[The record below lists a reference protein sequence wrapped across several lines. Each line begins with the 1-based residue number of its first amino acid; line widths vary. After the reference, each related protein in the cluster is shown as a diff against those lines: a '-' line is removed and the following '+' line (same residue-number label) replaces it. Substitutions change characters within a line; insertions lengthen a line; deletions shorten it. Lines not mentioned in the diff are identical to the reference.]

1 MSYFFDKMLIKNE
14 KNSYNLLI
22 YLWFL
27 LTKMERKKMVF
38 GKKARINFY

>member
-27 LTKMERKKMVF
+27 LTKNGEKKD
-38 GKKARINFY
+38 GLWQKSEN